1 MGISL
6 NSSIGWLLFGLLLFC
21 FPACIPEA
29 EAPEENITIDFSNA
43 DQQKLYDFQDRQLV
57 DSLKGYFSH
66 PNPNLRFLS
75 ALAFGSM
82 EPKLAAPY
90 VDSLVKLL
98 RDEKLNIRSAAAYA
112 IGQTGFQS
120 ASYELINA
128 FVRNDSL
135 DLYDGV
141 NRSILEAVGKCGAK
155 KDLRA
160 MASVSTYDVRD
171 TLLLEGQSWGIYRFG
186 LRGITDTLG
195 TQLMVKYLTDEN
207 YPPSVQSVAANYL
220 FRNRNINLQS
230 NVAALSQKFESTND
244 PVIKM
249 MLAIALG
256 RTKNIEVAQMLQTQ
270 YPREQDYRVKCNIL
284 RALGNFDYLEVEPT
298 LTSALG
304 NGNYHIATTAADFFL
319 NNGTSRNARK
329 YLQKAQLDSNLID
342 EVKFKLLGAAN
353 KYLPF
358 SAEGTR
364 ARLLDLLQGQ
374 FNSSRTIKTKLL
386 ALDALSEFGW
396 YYRVIFNLVQ
406 ENNNP
411 LIMSK
416 ATQVLAKIAQRPD
429 FNAFFGAG
437 RNRVRRDLAEMFR
450 FAIDSG
456 DPGAIAEAA
465 NVLADQDLNYQ
476 ELFESTTFLRTAQI
490 KLKLPKETETY
501 NALQAAIDNFNGVS
515 QPFTKPPDFNHPIDW
530 DIYEEM
536 GKNCQVTLNTDR
548 GPITIELLTENTP
561 ASCINFYQLART
573 GYFNNKSFHRVVSNF
588 VIQSGC
594 PRGDGYGSLDYSI
607 RSEFYP
613 AYYNEAGLV
622 GMASAG
628 RHTEGTQFF
637 ITHSPTHHLD
647 GKYTL
652 FGKVVDGLEFVHKIR
667 PDDKIIS
674 VSISN

>member
-1 MGISL
+1 MPSANRISKCL
-6 NSSIGWLLFGLLLFC
+6 LSI
-21 FPACIPEA
+21 IK
-29 EAPEENITIDFSNA
+29 S
-43 DQQKLYDFQDRQLV
+43 
-57 DSLKGYFSH
+57 
-66 PNPNLRFLS
+66 
-75 ALAFGSM
+75 
-82 EPKLAAPY
+82 
-90 VDSLVKLL
+90 
-98 RDEKLNIRSAAAYA
+98 
-112 IGQTGFQS
+112 
-120 ASYELINA
+120 

-135 DLYDGV
+135 NLYNGV
-141 NRSILEAVGKCGAK
+141 NRAILEAVGKCGAR

-160 MASVSTYDVRD
+160 LASVSTYDVRD

-186 LRGITDTLG
+186 LRGITDSMG
-195 TQLMVKYLTDEN
+195 TQLMVKYLTDDN
-207 YPPSVQSVAANYL
+207 YPASVQAVAANYL
-220 FRNRNINLQS
+220 FRNRNINLDKQVSALINKFQS
-230 NVAALSQKFESTND
+230 TDD
-244 PVIKM
+244 PEIRM

-256 RTKNIEVAQMLQTQ
+256 RTKNLDVAQMLQTQ

-284 RALGNFDYLEVEPT
+284 RALGNFAYLEVEPT
-298 LTSALG
+298 LTPALG
-304 NGNYHIATTAADFFL
+304 NGNFHIATTAADFFL
-319 NNGTSRNARK
+319 NNGTIRDARK
-329 YLQKAQLDSNLID
+329 YLQKAELDTNLID

-358 SAEGTR
+358 GAEGTR
-364 ARLLDLLQGQ
+364 SRLLDLLQAQ
-374 FNSSRTIKTKLL
+374 FNNARAVKTKLL

-396 YYRVIFNLVQ
+396 YYRIIFNLVQ

-411 LIMSK
+411 LVMSK

-429 FNAFFGAG
+429 FNAFFGQG
-437 RNRVRRDLAEMFR
+437 RNRVRRELAEMFR

-465 NVLADQDLNYQ
+465 NVLANKDLNFK
-476 ELFESTTFLRTAQI
+476 ELYESTTFLRTAQI
-490 KLKLPKETETY
+490 KLDLPKETESY
-501 NALQAAIDNFNGVS
+501 NALQSAIDYFNGLS
-515 QPFTKPPDFNHPIDW
+515 QPFIKTPDYNHPIDW
-530 DIYEEM
+530 DLYEEM

-573 GYFNNKSFHRVVSNF
+573 GYFKNKNFHRVVSNF
-588 VIQSGC
+588 VVQGGC
-594 PRGDGYGSLDYSI
+594 SRGDGYGSLDYSV

-613 AYYNEAGLV
+613 SYYNEAGCV

-652 FGKVVDGLEFVHKIR
+652 FGKVVDGLEYVHQIR